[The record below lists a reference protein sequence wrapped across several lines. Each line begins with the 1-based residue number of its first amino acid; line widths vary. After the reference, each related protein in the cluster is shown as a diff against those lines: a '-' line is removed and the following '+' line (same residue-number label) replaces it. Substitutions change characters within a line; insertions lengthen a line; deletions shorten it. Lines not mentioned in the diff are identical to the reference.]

1 MQMLIQQK
9 HLTGNRSTFCD
20 LMELYERNYIGL
32 RRLMPEIGNMGTR
45 AVSAVPGCLDL
56 HYRLMER
63 TRYTTTFILTY
74 QLDQN
79 SRAVSEP
86 NLEIRLYHDAQLAEV
101 LSAMLHRHHY
111 KNDAVVSVD
120 QLITPDQSILQS
132 KWMLNRFLYKWLD
145 FCLNRGHLFRPG
157 SGWESFIKPSRPAAR
172 RA

>member
-9 HLTGNRSTFCD
+9 HVTGNRGTFCD
-20 LMELYERNYIGL
+20 LMDLYERNYIGL
-32 RRLMPEIGNMGTR
+32 RRLMPDVGNMGAR

-74 QLDQN
+74 HLDQN

-132 KWMLNRFLYKWLD
+132 KWMLNRFLYKWLS

-157 SGWESFIKPSRPAAR
+157 ADWESFIKPPHVR